1 MSKMSNIAMEL
12 DERAVEL
19 GFADHLEAMANGYDW
34 GVGEDGVA
42 FLWKAEDEQDKAHE
56 AWLKERAGVLA
67 DLRVLRDDIWEENHD
82 DDMRDTLT
90 RTIEFVEGCH
100 D

>member
-34 GVGEDGVA
+34 GVGKDGVA
-42 FLWKAEDEQDKAHE
+42 FLWRAEDELEKAHE
-56 AWLKERAGVLA
+56 VWLKERDEVL
-67 DLRVLRDDIWEENHD
+67 DGLDIVAHSDSVPFEHKEIVKD
-82 DDMRDTLT
+82 AIKFIR
-90 RTIEFVEGCH
+90 EQCH